1 MSLNEEQRKAVFVS
15 SYWLTGIQLASLVED
30 SKRIDLITQAKKV
43 RLPKKDIK
51 QLEANMKWGGM
62 RDRKKQY
69 DSDTPTLIGL
79 ATLEDIDA
87 ISSGYGVLLTR
98 LKFDQEHFD
107 LISSSNI
114 QINLETFKQNI
125 ELVSDDLKTEFI
137 EACKDPLVLPGK
149 LQPIADKW
157 YEVFLYFLKIHR
169 ELLNIYGD
177 GAEMS
182 DEDGAI
188 WYFLENSLLISEYFV
203 EFYNRYYL
211 RLNISERPFY
221 DQDPVDININIR
233 D

>member
-1 MSLNEEQRKAVFVS
+1 
-15 SYWLTGIQLASLVED
+15 
-30 SKRIDLITQAKKV
+30 
-43 RLPKKDIK
+43 PKKDIK

-98 LKFDQEHFD
+98 LKFDQDHFD